1 MRAKLLILAFL
12 ALVIVGFAIPTMPG
26 IWRTAKLA
34 DGREVLLEQV
44 GDENLHYWRDVR
56 GVCYNVDD
64 EGVATPIAN
73 IGVVRAKAA
82 TRIAQNNAR
91 RAAAATRTVGISRR
105 HVGKRKGLILLVNF
119 TDVRFQPAHTKSL
132 LSRMANEEGFTYKD
146 GHRGSLHDYFKDQSN
161 GLFHLTFDVV
171 GPVQL
176 RHDMAYYGKDTLDWR
191 GSRSDVRAGQ
201 MVAEACMAIKD
212 SVNFRDYDWD
222 GDNVVDQ
229 VLVIYAGYG
238 QASGGGSNTIW
249 PHEWALQY
257 SDYGSV
263 LRIGGNMLIN
273 TYACSNELNFNTTKL
288 GGFGTACHEF
298 THCLGLPDMYDTS
311 GKESLGMG
319 FYDLMSAG
327 NYNGE
332 GYVPA
337 GYTSYEKMFVG
348 WLTAQE
354 LMRDTTITGM
364 KPLSEHGEA
373 FIIRND
379 ANPDEYYLLENRQ
392 RSGWDTHLPGEGLLV
407 LHVDFDQM
415 DWLTNRVNANPQHQR
430 CTLVP
435 ADNRQRKI
443 FNAQDSIPYPQA
455 GNDSLTATSLPA
467 ASVFTSDF
475 DERYRLNK
483 SVLGIK
489 INDEGRA
496 SFTFRLDDLRPK
508 GLKGDTLFYESF
520 DSCDG
525 KGGND
530 GRWGGYIGA
539 GKFKPDHQDWRFAVP
554 EATSAGSRCALIGTS
569 TKYGIV
575 ESTPLF
581 YVEDGSTI
589 SFKAAAWNNEE
600 GSLTVLSLNPKVQLS
615 ETRFKL
621 PNRSWQTFTLTVK
634 GSGLLRLS
642 MRNGQRRFFLDELL
656 VKRPVT
662 TSITDIPTAR
672 PAPRATSG
680 RIYSLDGVYLGTN
693 INALN
698 KGVYIVDGKK
708 VVR

>member
-1 MRAKLLILAFL
+1 MRAKLLILTFL

-34 DGREVLLEQV
+34 DGTEIRLEQV

-56 GVCYNVDD
+56 GVCYDVDD

-73 IGVVRAKAA
+73 IGTVRAKAA

-105 HVGKRKGLILLVNF
+105 HVGKRKGLIVLVNF

-392 RSGWDTHLPGEGLLV
+392 RRGWDTHLPGEGLLV

-455 GNDSLTATSLPA
+455 GNDSITATSLPA

-496 SFTFRLDDLRPK
+496 SFAFRLDDLRPK

-554 EATSAGSRCALIGTS
+554 EATSAGSRCALIGSS

-600 GSLTVLSLNPKVQLS
+600 GSLTVASLNPKVQLS
-615 ETRFKL
+615 ETRLKL

-656 VKRPVT
+656 VKRPAT
-662 TSITDIPTAR
+662 TSITDIPTAH
-672 PAPRATSG
+672 PVPRATSG

-693 INALN
+693 INALS
-698 KGVYIVDGKK
+698 KGVYILDGKK
-708 VVR
+708 VVK

>member
-1 MRAKLLILAFL
+1 MRAKLLLLTFL
-12 ALVIVGFAIPTMPG
+12 TFVLITFAIPTMPG

-34 DGREVLLEQV
+34 DGTEIRLEQV
-44 GDENLHYWRDVR
+44 GDENLHYWRDAR
-56 GVCYNVDD
+56 GLCYNVDD
-64 EGVATPIAN
+64 DGVATPIVN
-73 IGVVRAKAA
+73 IETVRAQTA

-105 HVGKRKGLILLVNF
+105 HVGKRKGLIVLVNF
-119 TDVRFQPAHTKSL
+119 SDVRFQPAHTKSL
-132 LSRMANEEGFTYKD
+132 LSRMANEVGFTYKD

-161 GLFHLTFDVV
+161 GLFDLTFDVV

-176 RHDMAYYGKDTLDWR
+176 RHDMAYYGKDTLNLR
-191 GSRSDVRAGQ
+191 GSRTDVRAGQ

-238 QASGGGSNTIW
+238 QASGGSSNTIW
-249 PHEWALQY
+249 PHEWALQH
-257 SDYGSV
+257 SDYGRA
-263 LRIGGNMLIN
+263 LRIDGNMLIN
-273 TYACSNELNFNTTKL
+273 TYACSNELNYNTTQL

-348 WLTAQE
+348 WLTPQE
-354 LMRDTTITGM
+354 LTRDTTITGM

-373 FIIRND
+373 LIIRND

-392 RSGWDTHLPGEGLLV
+392 RNGWDTHLPGEGLVV

-415 DWLTNRVNANPQHQR
+415 TWMTNRVNATPTHQR

-443 FNAQDSIPYPQA
+443 WNAQDSIPYPQA

-467 ASVFTSDF
+467 ANVFTSDL
-475 DERYRLNK
+475 DSCYKLNK

-489 INDEGRA
+489 INDEGHA
-496 SFTFRLDDLRPK
+496 SFTFRIEDLRPK

-520 DSCDG
+520 DNCLG

-530 GRWGGYIGA
+530 ERWGGFIGA
-539 GKFKPDHQDWRFAVP
+539 SGFKPDHQGWRFSVP

-589 SFKAAAWNNEE
+589 SFKAAAWSNED
-600 GSLTVLSLNPKVQLS
+600 GRLTVASLNPKVQLS
-615 ETRFKL
+615 KTMFVL
-621 PNRSWQTFTLTVK
+621 PNRTWQTFMLTVK
-634 GSGLLRLS
+634 GNGLLRLS
-642 MRNGQRRFFLDELL
+642 MRNAQRRFFLDELL
-656 VKRPVT
+656 VKRPAT
-662 TSITDIPTAR
+662 SSITDIPTAQ
-672 PAPRATSG
+672 PAHRTTSG
-680 RIYSLDGVYLGTN
+680 RIYSLDGVYLGTD
-693 INALN
+693 IKVLG
-698 KGVYIVDGKK
+698 KGVYVVDGQK
-708 VVR
+708 VVK

>member
-26 IWRTAKLA
+26 IWRTTKLA
-34 DGREVLLEQV
+34 DGTEIRLEQV

-73 IGVVRAKAA
+73 IGAVRAKAA

-201 MVAEACMAIKD
+201 MVAEACLAIKD

-238 QASGGGSNTIW
+238 QASGGSSNTIW
-249 PHEWALQY
+249 PHEWALQH
-257 SDYGSV
+257 SDYGRA
-263 LRIGGNMLIN
+263 LRIDGNMLIN
-273 TYACSNELNFNTTKL
+273 TYACSNELNYNTTQL

-348 WLTAQE
+348 WLTPQE
-354 LMRDTTITGM
+354 LTRDTTITGM

-392 RSGWDTHLPGEGLLV
+392 RSGWDTHLPGAGLLV

-455 GNDSLTATSLPA
+455 GNDSITATSLPA

-489 INDEGRA
+489 INGEGRA

-600 GSLTVLSLNPKVQLS
+600 GSLTVASLNPKVQLS
-615 ETRFKL
+615 ETRLKL

-656 VKRPVT
+656 VKRPAT
-662 TSITDIPTAR
+662 TSITDIPTAQ
-672 PAPRATSG
+672 PVPRATSG

-693 INALN
+693 INALS

-708 VVR
+708 VVK

>member
-1 MRAKLLILAFL
+1 MRAKLLILTFL

-34 DGREVLLEQV
+34 DGTEILLEQV

-73 IGVVRAKAA
+73 IGTVRAKAA

-176 RHDMAYYGKDTLDWR
+176 RHNMAYYGKDTLDWR

-201 MVAEACMAIKD
+201 MVAEACLAIKD

-238 QASGGGSNTIW
+238 QATGGGSNTIW

-263 LRIGGNMLIN
+263 LRIDGLPLIN
-273 TYACSNELNFNTTKL
+273 TYACSNELNPNSTSL

-311 GKESLGMG
+311 GKENLGMG

-327 NYNGE
+327 NYNGK

-348 WLTAQE
+348 WLTPQE

-379 ANPDEYYLLENRQ
+379 ANADEYYLLENRQ
-392 RSGWDTHLPGEGLLV
+392 RSGWDSHLPGEGLLV

-443 FNAQDSIPYPQA
+443 FSAQDSIPYPQA

-467 ASVFTSDF
+467 ASVFTSGF

-489 INDEGRA
+489 INGEGNA
-496 SFTFRLDDLRPK
+496 SFAFRIDDLRPK

-539 GKFKPDHQDWRFAVP
+539 GKFKPDHQDWRFSVP
-554 EATSAGSRCALIGTS
+554 EATSAGSRCALIGSS

-589 SFKAAAWNNEE
+589 TFKAAAWNNEE
-600 GSLTVLSLNPKVQLS
+600 GSLTVASLNPKVQLS
-615 ETRFKL
+615 ETRLKL

-656 VKRPVT
+656 VKRPAT
-662 TSITDIPTAR
+662 TSITDILTAH
-672 PAPRATSG
+672 PVPRATSG

-693 INALN
+693 INALSR
-698 KGVYIVDGKK
+698 GVYIVDGKK
-708 VVR
+708 VVK

>member
-1 MRAKLLILAFL
+1 MRAKLLILTFL

-34 DGREVLLEQV
+34 DGTEILLEQV

-73 IGVVRAKAA
+73 IGTVRAKAA

-201 MVAEACMAIKD
+201 MVAEACLAIKD

-238 QASGGGSNTIW
+238 QATGGGSNTIW

-263 LRIGGNMLIN
+263 LRIDGLPLIN
-273 TYACSNELNFNTTKL
+273 TYACSNELNPNSTSL

-311 GKESLGMG
+311 GKENLGMG

-327 NYNGE
+327 NYNGK

-348 WLTAQE
+348 WLTPQE
-354 LMRDTTITGM
+354 MMRDTTITGM

-379 ANPDEYYLLENRQ
+379 ANADEYYLLENRQ
-392 RSGWDTHLPGEGLLV
+392 RSGWDSHLPGEGLVV
-407 LHVDFDQM
+407 LHVDFDQT
-415 DWLTNRVNANPQHQR
+415 DWLTNRVNVNPQHQR

-467 ASVFTSDF
+467 ASVFTSGF

-489 INDEGRA
+489 INGEGNA
-496 SFTFRLDDLRPK
+496 SFAFRIDNLRPK

-539 GKFKPDHQDWRFAVP
+539 SKFKPDHQDWRFAVP

-600 GSLTVLSLNPKVQLS
+600 GSLTVASLNPKVQLS
-615 ETRFKL
+615 ETRLKL

-656 VKRPVT
+656 VKRPAT
-662 TSITDIPTAR
+662 TSITDIPTAQ
-672 PAPRATSG
+672 PVPRATSG

>member
-1 MRAKLLILAFL
+1 MRAKLLLLTFL
-12 ALVIVGFAIPTMPG
+12 TFVLITFAIPTMPG

-34 DGREVLLEQV
+34 DGTEIRLEQV
-44 GDENLHYWRDVR
+44 GDENLHYWRDAR
-56 GVCYNVDD
+56 GLCYNVDD
-64 EGVATPIAN
+64 DGVATPIVN
-73 IGVVRAKAA
+73 IETVRAQTA

-105 HVGKRKGLILLVNF
+105 HVGKRKGLIVLVNF
-119 TDVRFQPAHTKSL
+119 SDVRFQPAHTKSL
-132 LSRMANEEGFTYKD
+132 LSRMANEVGFTYKD
-146 GHRGSLHDYFKDQSN
+146 GHCGSLHDYFKDQSN
-161 GLFHLTFDVV
+161 GLFDLTFDVV

-176 RHDMAYYGKDTLDWR
+176 RHDMAYYGKDTLNLR
-191 GSRSDVRAGQ
+191 GSRTDVRAGQ

-222 GDNVVDQ
+222 GNNVVDQ

-238 QASGGGSNTIW
+238 QASGGSSNTIW
-249 PHEWALQY
+249 PHEWALQH
-257 SDYGSV
+257 SDYGRA
-263 LRIGGNMLIN
+263 LRIDGNMLIN
-273 TYACSNELNFNTTKL
+273 TYACSNELNYNTTLL

-348 WLTAQE
+348 WLTPQE
-354 LMRDTTITGM
+354 LTRDTTITGM

-392 RSGWDTHLPGEGLLV
+392 RNGWDMHLPGEGLVV

-415 DWLTNRVNANPQHQR
+415 TWMTNRVNATPTHQR

-443 FNAQDSIPYPQA
+443 WNAQDSIPYPQA

-467 ASVFTSDF
+467 ANVFTSNLDSC
-475 DERYRLNK
+475 YKLNK

-489 INDEGRA
+489 INDEGHA
-496 SFTFRLDDLRPK
+496 SFTFRVDDLRPK

-520 DSCDG
+520 DNCLG

-530 GRWGGYIGA
+530 ERWGGFIGA
-539 GKFKPDHQDWRFAVP
+539 SGFKPDHQGWRFSVP

-589 SFKAAAWNNEE
+589 SFKAAAWSNED
-600 GSLTVLSLNPKVQLS
+600 GRLTVASLNPKVQLS
-615 ETRFKL
+615 KTMFVL
-621 PNRSWQTFTLTVK
+621 PNRTWQTFTLTVK

-642 MRNGQRRFFLDELL
+642 MRNAQRRFFLDELL
-656 VKRPVT
+656 VKRPAT
-662 TSITDIPTAR
+662 SSITDIPTAQ
-672 PAPRATSG
+672 PAHRTTSG
-680 RIYSLDGVYLGTN
+680 RIYSLDGVYLGTD
-693 INALN
+693 IKVLG
-698 KGVYIVDGKK
+698 KGVYVVDGQK
-708 VVR
+708 VVK

>member
-1 MRAKLLILAFL
+1 MRAKLLLLTFL
-12 ALVIVGFAIPTMPG
+12 TFVLITFAIPTMPG

-34 DGREVLLEQV
+34 DGTEIRLEQV
-44 GDENLHYWRDVR
+44 GDENLHYWRDAR
-56 GVCYNVDD
+56 GLCYNVDD
-64 EGVATPIAN
+64 DGVATPIVN
-73 IGVVRAKAA
+73 IEAVRAQTA

-105 HVGKRKGLILLVNF
+105 HVGKRKSLIVLVNF
-119 TDVRFQPAHTKSL
+119 SDVRFQPAHTKSL
-132 LSRMANEEGFTYKD
+132 LSRMANEVGFTYKD

-161 GLFHLTFDVV
+161 GLFELTFDVV

-176 RHDMAYYGKDTLDWR
+176 RHDMAYYGKDTLNLR
-191 GSRSDVRAGQ
+191 GSRTDVRAGQ
-201 MVAEACMAIKD
+201 MVAEACMGIKD

-238 QASGGGSNTIW
+238 QASGGSSNTIW
-249 PHEWALQY
+249 PHEWALQH
-257 SDYGSV
+257 SDYGRA
-263 LRIGGNMLIN
+263 LRIDGNMLIN
-273 TYACSNELNFNTTKL
+273 TYACSNELNYNTTQL

-311 GKESLGMG
+311 GKKSLGMG

-348 WLTAQE
+348 WLTPQE
-354 LMRDTTITGM
+354 LTRDTTITGM
-364 KPLSEHGEA
+364 KPLSEHGEV

-392 RSGWDTHLPGEGLLV
+392 RNGWDTHLPGEGLVV

-415 DWLTNRVNANPQHQR
+415 TWMTNRVNATPTHQR

-443 FNAQDSIPYPQA
+443 WNAQDSIPYPQA

-467 ASVFTSDF
+467 ANVFTSDL
-475 DERYRLNK
+475 DSCYKLNK

-489 INDEGRA
+489 INNEGHA
-496 SFTFRLDDLRPK
+496 SFTFRIDDLRPK

-520 DSCDG
+520 DNCLG

-530 GRWGGYIGA
+530 ERWGGFIGA
-539 GKFKPDHQDWRFAVP
+539 SGFKPDHEGWRFSVP
-554 EATSAGSRCALIGTS
+554 EATSAGRRCALIGTS

-589 SFKAAAWNNEE
+589 SFKAAAWSNED
-600 GSLTVLSLNPKVQLS
+600 GRLLVASLNPKVQLS
-615 ETRFKL
+615 KNMFVL
-621 PNRSWQTFTLTVK
+621 PNRIWQTFALTVK

-642 MRNGQRRFFLDELL
+642 MRNAQRRFFLDELL
-656 VKRPVT
+656 VKRPAT
-662 TSITDIPTAR
+662 SSITDIPTAQ
-672 PAPRATSG
+672 PAHRTTSG

-693 INALN
+693 IDALG
-698 KGVYIVDGKK
+698 KGVYVVDGQK
-708 VVR
+708 VVK

>member
-1 MRAKLLILAFL
+1 MRAKLLLLTFL
-12 ALVIVGFAIPTMPG
+12 TFVLITFAIPTMPG

-34 DGREVLLEQV
+34 DGTEIRLEQV
-44 GDENLHYWRDVR
+44 GDENLHYWRDAR
-56 GVCYNVDD
+56 GLCYNVDD
-64 EGVATPIAN
+64 DGVATPIAN
-73 IGVVRAKAA
+73 IETIRAQTA

-119 TDVRFQPAHTKSL
+119 SDVRFQPAHTKSL
-132 LSRMANEEGFTYKD
+132 LSRMANEVGFTYKD

-161 GLFHLTFDVV
+161 GLFDLTFDVL

-176 RHDMAYYGKDTLDWR
+176 RHDMAYYGKDTLNLR
-191 GSRSDVRAGQ
+191 GSRTDVRAGQ

-238 QASGGGSNTIW
+238 QASGGSSNTIW
-249 PHEWALQY
+249 PHEWALQH
-257 SDYGSV
+257 SDYSRA
-263 LRIGGNMLIN
+263 LRIDGNMLIN
-273 TYACSNELNFNTTKL
+273 TYACSNELNYNTTQL

-348 WLTAQE
+348 WLTPQE
-354 LMRDTTITGM
+354 LTRDTTITGM
-364 KPLSEHGEA
+364 KPLSEYGEA

-392 RSGWDTHLPGEGLLV
+392 RNGWDTHLPGEGLVV

-415 DWLTNRVNANPQHQR
+415 TWMTNRVNATPTHQR

-443 FNAQDSIPYPQA
+443 WNAQDSIPYPQA

-467 ASVFTSDF
+467 ANVFTSDL
-475 DERYRLNK
+475 DGSYRLNK

-489 INDEGRA
+489 INDEGHA
-496 SFTFRLDDLRPK
+496 SFTFRIDDLRPK

-520 DSCDG
+520 DNCLG

-530 GRWGGYIGA
+530 ERWGGFIGA
-539 GKFKPDHQDWRFAVP
+539 SVFKPDHEGWRFSVP

-589 SFKAAAWNNEE
+589 SFKAAAWSNED
-600 GSLTVLSLNPKVQLS
+600 GRLTVASLNPKVQLS
-615 ETRFKL
+615 KTMFVL
-621 PNRSWQTFTLTVK
+621 PNRTWQTFTLTVK

-642 MRNGQRRFFLDELL
+642 MRNAQRRFFLDELL
-656 VKRPVT
+656 VKRPAT
-662 TSITDIPTAR
+662 SSITDIPTAQ
-672 PAPRATSG
+672 PAHHTTSG
-680 RIYSLDGVYLGTN
+680 CIYSLDGVYLGTD
-693 INALN
+693 INVLG
-698 KGVYIVDGKK
+698 KGVYVVDGQK
-708 VVR
+708 VVK

>member
-1 MRAKLLILAFL
+1 MRAKLLILTFL
-12 ALVIVGFAIPTMPG
+12 TFVLITFAIPTMPG

-34 DGREVLLEQV
+34 DGTEIRLEQV

-105 HVGKRKGLILLVNF
+105 HVGKRKGLIVLVNF

-176 RHDMAYYGKDTLDWR
+176 RHNMAYYGKDTLDWR

-201 MVAEACMAIKD
+201 MVAEACLAIKD

-257 SDYGSV
+257 SDYGRV
-263 LRIGGNMLIN
+263 LRIDGHPLIN
-273 TYACSNELNFNTTKL
+273 TYACSNELNPNSTSL

-348 WLTAQE
+348 WLTPQE
-354 LMRDTTITGM
+354 LTRDTTITGM

-379 ANPDEYYLLENRQ
+379 ANADEYYLLENRQ
-392 RSGWDTHLPGEGLLV
+392 RSGWDSHLPGEGLLV

-443 FNAQDSIPYPQA
+443 LSAQDSIPYPQA
-455 GNDSLTATSLPA
+455 
-467 ASVFTSDF
+467 
-475 DERYRLNK
+475 
-483 SVLGIK
+483 
-489 INDEGRA
+489 
-496 SFTFRLDDLRPK
+496 
-508 GLKGDTLFYESF
+508 
-520 DSCDG
+520 
-525 KGGND
+525 
-530 GRWGGYIGA
+530 
-539 GKFKPDHQDWRFAVP
+539 
-554 EATSAGSRCALIGTS
+554 
-569 TKYGIV
+569 
-575 ESTPLF
+575 
-581 YVEDGSTI
+581 
-589 SFKAAAWNNEE
+589 
-600 GSLTVLSLNPKVQLS
+600 
-615 ETRFKL
+615 
-621 PNRSWQTFTLTVK
+621 
-634 GSGLLRLS
+634 
-642 MRNGQRRFFLDELL
+642 
-656 VKRPVT
+656 
-662 TSITDIPTAR
+662 
-672 PAPRATSG
+672 
-680 RIYSLDGVYLGTN
+680 
-693 INALN
+693 
-698 KGVYIVDGKK
+698 
-708 VVR
+708 

>member
-1 MRAKLLILAFL
+1 MRAKLLLLTFLAFVL
-12 ALVIVGFAIPTMPG
+12 ITFAIPTMPG

-34 DGREVLLEQV
+34 DGTEIRLEQV
-44 GDENLHYWRDVR
+44 GDENLHYWRDAR
-56 GVCYNVDD
+56 GLCYNVDD
-64 EGVATPIAN
+64 DGVATPIVN
-73 IGVVRAKAA
+73 IETVRAQTA

-105 HVGKRKGLILLVNF
+105 HIGKRKGLILLVNF
-119 TDVRFQPAHTKSL
+119 SDVRFQPAHTKSL
-132 LSRMANEEGFTYKD
+132 LSRMANEVGFTYKN

-161 GLFHLTFDVV
+161 GLFDLTFDVV

-176 RHDMAYYGKDTLDWR
+176 RHDMAYYGKDTLNLR
-191 GSRSDVRAGQ
+191 GSRTDVRAGQ

-249 PHEWALQY
+249 PHEWALQH
-257 SDYGSV
+257 SDYGRA
-263 LRIGGNMLIN
+263 LRIDGNMLIN
-273 TYACSNELNFNTTKL
+273 TYACSNELNYNTTQL

-319 FYDLMSAG
+319 CYDWMSAG

-348 WLTAQE
+348 WLTPQE
-354 LMRDTTITGM
+354 LTRDTTIMGM

-392 RSGWDTHLPGEGLLV
+392 RNGWDTHLPGEGLVV

-415 DWLTNRVNANPQHQR
+415 TWMTNRVNATPTHQR

-443 FNAQDSIPYPQA
+443 WNAQDSIPYPQA

-467 ASVFTSDF
+467 ANVFTSDL
-475 DERYRLNK
+475 DSCYKLNK

-489 INDEGRA
+489 INNEGHA
-496 SFTFRLDDLRPK
+496 SFTFRIDDLRPK

-520 DSCDG
+520 DNCLG

-530 GRWGGYIGA
+530 ERWGGFIGA
-539 GKFKPDHQDWRFAVP
+539 SGFKPDHEGWRFSVP

-589 SFKAAAWNNEE
+589 SFKAAAWSNED
-600 GSLTVLSLNPKVQLS
+600 GRLTVASMNPKVQLS
-615 ETRFKL
+615 KNIFVL
-621 PNRSWQTFTLTVK
+621 PNRTWQTFTLTVK

-642 MRNGQRRFFLDELL
+642 MRNAQRRFFLDELL
-656 VKRPVT
+656 VKRPAT
-662 TSITDIPTAR
+662 SSITDIPTAQ
-672 PAPRATSG
+672 PAHRTTSG
-680 RIYSLDGVYLGTN
+680 RIYNLDGVYLGTD
-693 INALN
+693 IKVLG
-698 KGVYIVDGKK
+698 KGVYVVDGKK
-708 VVR
+708 VVK

>member
-34 DGREVLLEQV
+34 DGTEIRLEQV
-44 GDENLHYWRDVR
+44 GDENLHYWRDAR

-73 IGVVRAKAA
+73 VEAVRAKAA

-105 HVGKRKGLILLVNF
+105 HVGKRKGLIVLVNF

-201 MVAEACMAIKD
+201 MVAEACLAIKD

-348 WLTAQE
+348 WLTPQE
-354 LMRDTTITGM
+354 LTRDTTITGM

-379 ANPDEYYLLENRQ
+379 ANADEYYLLENRQ

-475 DERYRLNK
+475 DGRYRLNK

-489 INDEGRA
+489 INGEGRA
-496 SFTFRLDDLRPK
+496 SFAFRLDDLRPK

-581 YVEDGSTI
+581 YVEDGSII

-600 GSLTVLSLNPKVQLS
+600 GSLTVASLNPKVQLS
-615 ETRFKL
+615 ETRLKL

-656 VKRPVT
+656 VKRPAT
-662 TSITDIPTAR
+662 TSITDILTAH
-672 PAPRATSG
+672 PVPRATSG

-693 INALN
+693 INALS

-708 VVR
+708 VVK

>member
-1 MRAKLLILAFL
+1 MRIKFLILAFL
-12 ALVIVGFAIPTMPG
+12 ATFVAALAIPTMPG
-26 IWRTAKLA
+26 IWRMAKLA
-34 DGREVLLEQV
+34 NGTQIRLEQV
-44 GDENLHYWRDVR
+44 GDENLHYWRDAR
-56 GVCYNVDD
+56 GLCYNVDD
-64 EGVATPIAN
+64 NGVATPIVN
-73 IGVVRAKAA
+73 IETVRAQTA

-105 HVGKRKGLILLVNF
+105 HVGKRKGLIVLVNF
-119 TDVRFQPAHTKSL
+119 SDVRFQPAHTKSL
-132 LSRMANEEGFTYKD
+132 LSRMANEVGFTYKD

-161 GLFHLTFDVV
+161 GLFDLTFDVV

-176 RHDMAYYGKDTLDWR
+176 RHDMAYYGKDTLNLR
-191 GSRSDVRAGQ
+191 GSRTDVRAGQ

-238 QASGGGSNTIW
+238 QASGGSSNTIW
-249 PHEWALQY
+249 PHEWALQH
-257 SDYGSV
+257 SDYGRA
-263 LRIGGNMLIN
+263 LRIDGNMLIN
-273 TYACSNELNFNTTKL
+273 TYACSNELNYNTTQL

-348 WLTAQE
+348 WLTPQE
-354 LMRDTTITGM
+354 LTRDTTITGM

-392 RSGWDTHLPGEGLLV
+392 RNGWDTHLPGEGLVV

-415 DWLTNRVNANPQHQR
+415 TWMTNRVNATPTHQR

-443 FNAQDSIPYPQA
+443 WNAQDSIPYPQA

-467 ASVFTSDF
+467 ANVFTSDL
-475 DERYRLNK
+475 DSCYKLNK

-489 INDEGRA
+489 INNEGHA
-496 SFTFRLDDLRPK
+496 SFTFRIDDLRPK

-520 DSCDG
+520 DNCLG

-530 GRWGGYIGA
+530 ERWGGFIGA
-539 GKFKPDHQDWRFAVP
+539 SGFKPDHEGWRFSVP

-589 SFKAAAWNNEE
+589 SFKAAAWSNED
-600 GSLTVLSLNPKVQLS
+600 GRLTVASLNPKVQLS
-615 ETRFKL
+615 KTMFVL
-621 PNRSWQTFTLTVK
+621 PNRTWQTFTLTVK

-642 MRNGQRRFFLDELL
+642 MRNAQRRFFLDELL
-656 VKRPVT
+656 VKRPAT
-662 TSITDIPTAR
+662 SSITDIPTAQ
-672 PAPRATSG
+672 PTHHATFG
-680 RIYSLDGVYLGTN
+680 RIYSLDGVYLGTD
-693 INALN
+693 IKVLG
-698 KGVYIVDGKK
+698 KGVYVVDGKK
-708 VVR
+708 VVK

>member
-1 MRAKLLILAFL
+1 MRAKLLLLTFL
-12 ALVIVGFAIPTMPG
+12 TFVLITFAIPTMPG

-34 DGREVLLEQV
+34 DGTEIRLEQV
-44 GDENLHYWRDVR
+44 GDENLHYWRDAR
-56 GVCYNVDD
+56 GLCYNVDD
-64 EGVATPIAN
+64 NGVATPIVN
-73 IGVVRAKAA
+73 IETVRAQTA

-105 HVGKRKGLILLVNF
+105 HVGKRKGLIVLVNF
-119 TDVRFQPAHTKSL
+119 SDVRFQPAHTKSL
-132 LSRMANEEGFTYKD
+132 LSRMANEVGFTYKD

-161 GLFHLTFDVV
+161 GLFDLTFDVV

-176 RHDMAYYGKDTLDWR
+176 RHDMAYYGKDTLNLR
-191 GSRSDVRAGQ
+191 GSRTDVRAGQ

-238 QASGGGSNTIW
+238 QASGGSSNTIW
-249 PHEWALQY
+249 PHEWALQH
-257 SDYGSV
+257 SDYGRA
-263 LRIGGNMLIN
+263 LRIDGNMLIN
-273 TYACSNELNFNTTKL
+273 TYACSNELNYNTTQL

-348 WLTAQE
+348 WLTPQE
-354 LMRDTTITGM
+354 LTRDTTITGM

-392 RSGWDTHLPGEGLLV
+392 RNGWDTHLPGEGLVV

-415 DWLTNRVNANPQHQR
+415 TWMTNRVNATPTHQR

-443 FNAQDSIPYPQA
+443 WNAQDSIPYPQA

-467 ASVFTSDF
+467 ANVFTSDL
-475 DERYRLNK
+475 DSCYKLNK

-489 INDEGRA
+489 INNEGHA
-496 SFTFRLDDLRPK
+496 SFTFRIDDLRPK

-520 DSCDG
+520 DNCLG

-530 GRWGGYIGA
+530 ERWGGV
-539 GKFKPDHQDWRFAVP
+539 VP

-589 SFKAAAWNNEE
+589 SFKAAAWSNED
-600 GSLTVLSLNPKVQLS
+600 GRLTVASLNPKVQLS
-615 ETRFKL
+615 KTMFVL
-621 PNRSWQTFTLTVK
+621 PNRTWQTFTLTVK

-642 MRNGQRRFFLDELL
+642 MRNAQRRFFLDELL
-656 VKRPVT
+656 VKRPAT
-662 TSITDIPTAR
+662 SSITDIPTAQ
-672 PAPRATSG
+672 PTHHATFG
-680 RIYSLDGVYLGTN
+680 RIYSLDGVYLGTD
-693 INALN
+693 IKVLG
-698 KGVYIVDGKK
+698 KGVYVVDGKK
-708 VVR
+708 VVK

>member
-1 MRAKLLILAFL
+1 MRAKLLLLTFL
-12 ALVIVGFAIPTMPG
+12 TFVLITFAIPTMPG

-34 DGREVLLEQV
+34 DGTEIRLEQV
-44 GDENLHYWRDVR
+44 GDENLHYWRDAR
-56 GVCYNVDD
+56 GLCYNVDD
-64 EGVATPIAN
+64 DGVATPIVN
-73 IGVVRAKAA
+73 IEAVRAQTA
-82 TRIAQNNAR
+82 TQIAQNNAR

-105 HVGKRKGLILLVNF
+105 HVGKRKGLIVLVNF
-119 TDVRFQPAHTKSL
+119 SDVRFQPAHTKSL
-132 LSRMANEEGFTYKD
+132 LSRMANEVGFTYKD

-161 GLFHLTFDVV
+161 GLFDLTFDVV

-176 RHDMAYYGKDTLDWR
+176 RHDMAYYGKDTLNLR
-191 GSRSDVRAGQ
+191 GSRTDVRAGQ

-249 PHEWALQY
+249 PHEWALQH
-257 SDYGSV
+257 SDYGRA
-263 LRIGGNMLIN
+263 LRIDGNMLIN
-273 TYACSNELNFNTTKL
+273 TYACSNELNYNTTQL

-348 WLTAQE
+348 WLTPQE
-354 LMRDTTITGM
+354 LTRDTTITGM

-392 RSGWDTHLPGEGLLV
+392 RNGWDTHLPGEGLVV

-415 DWLTNRVNANPQHQR
+415 TWMTNRVNATPTHQR

-443 FNAQDSIPYPQA
+443 WNAQDSIPYPQA

-467 ASVFTSDF
+467 ANVFTSDL
-475 DERYRLNK
+475 DSCYKLNK

-489 INDEGRA
+489 INDEGHA
-496 SFTFRLDDLRPK
+496 SFTFRIDDLRPK

-520 DSCDG
+520 DSCLG

-530 GRWGGYIGA
+530 ERWGGFIGA
-539 GKFKPDHQDWRFAVP
+539 SGFKPDHQGWRFSVP

-589 SFKAAAWNNEE
+589 SFKAAAWSNED
-600 GSLTVLSLNPKVQLS
+600 GRLTVASLNPKVQLS
-615 ETRFKL
+615 KNMFVL
-621 PNRSWQTFTLTVK
+621 PNRTWQTFTLTVK

-642 MRNGQRRFFLDELL
+642 MRNAQRRFFLDELL
-656 VKRPVT
+656 VKRPAT
-662 TSITDIPTAR
+662 SSITDIPTAQ
-672 PAPRATSG
+672 PAHRTTSG
-680 RIYSLDGVYLGTN
+680 RIYSLDGVYLGTD
-693 INALN
+693 IKVLG
-698 KGVYIVDGKK
+698 KGVYVVDGKK
-708 VVR
+708 VVK

>member
-1 MRAKLLILAFL
+1 MRAKLLLLTFL
-12 ALVIVGFAIPTMPG
+12 TFVLITFAIPTMPG

-34 DGREVLLEQV
+34 DGTEIRLEQV
-44 GDENLHYWRDVR
+44 GDENLHYWRDAR
-56 GVCYNVDD
+56 GLCYNVDD
-64 EGVATPIAN
+64 DGVATPIVN
-73 IGVVRAKAA
+73 IETVRAQTA

-105 HVGKRKGLILLVNF
+105 HVGKRKGLIVLVNF
-119 TDVRFQPAHTKSL
+119 SDVRFQPAHTKSL
-132 LSRMANEEGFTYKD
+132 LSRMANEVGFTYKD

-161 GLFHLTFDVV
+161 GLFDLTFDVV

-176 RHDMAYYGKDTLDWR
+176 RHDMAYYGKDTLNLR
-191 GSRSDVRAGQ
+191 GSRTDVRAGQ

-238 QASGGGSNTIW
+238 QASGGSSNTIW
-249 PHEWALQY
+249 PHEWALQH
-257 SDYGSV
+257 SDYGRA
-263 LRIGGNMLIN
+263 LRIDGNMLIN
-273 TYACSNELNFNTTKL
+273 TYACSNELNYNTTQL

-348 WLTAQE
+348 WLTPQE
-354 LMRDTTITGM
+354 LTRDTTITGM

-392 RSGWDTHLPGEGLLV
+392 RNGWDTHLPGEGLVV

-415 DWLTNRVNANPQHQR
+415 TWMTNRVNATPTHQR

-443 FNAQDSIPYPQA
+443 WNAQDSIPYPQA

-467 ASVFTSDF
+467 ANVFTSDL
-475 DERYRLNK
+475 DSCYKLNK

-489 INDEGRA
+489 INDEGHA
-496 SFTFRLDDLRPK
+496 SFIFRIDDLRPK

-520 DSCDG
+520 DNCLG

-530 GRWGGYIGA
+530 ERWGGFIGA
-539 GKFKPDHQDWRFAVP
+539 SGFKPDHQGWRFSVP

-589 SFKAAAWNNEE
+589 SFKAAAWSNED
-600 GSLTVLSLNPKVQLS
+600 GRLTVASLNPKVQLS
-615 ETRFKL
+615 KTMFVL
-621 PNRSWQTFTLTVK
+621 PNRTWQTFALTVK

-642 MRNGQRRFFLDELL
+642 MRNAQRRFFLDELL
-656 VKRPVT
+656 VKRPAT
-662 TSITDIPTAR
+662 SSITDIPTAQ
-672 PAPRATSG
+672 PAHRTTSG
-680 RIYSLDGVYLGTN
+680 RIYSLDGVYLGTD
-693 INALN
+693 IKVLG
-698 KGVYIVDGKK
+698 KGVYVVDGKK
-708 VVR
+708 VVK

>member
-1 MRAKLLILAFL
+1 MRAKLLLLTFL
-12 ALVIVGFAIPTMPG
+12 TFVLITFAIPTMPG
-26 IWRTAKLA
+26 IWRMAKLA
-34 DGREVLLEQV
+34 DGTEIRLEQV
-44 GDENLHYWRDVR
+44 GDENLHYWRDAR
-56 GVCYNVDD
+56 GLCYNVDD
-64 EGVATPIAN
+64 DGVATPIVN
-73 IGVVRAKAA
+73 IETVRAQTA

-105 HVGKRKGLILLVNF
+105 HVGKRKGLIVLVNF
-119 TDVRFQPAHTKSL
+119 SDVRFQPAHTKSL
-132 LSRMANEEGFTYKD
+132 LSRMANEVGFTYKD

-161 GLFHLTFDVV
+161 GLFDLTFDVV

-176 RHDMAYYGKDTLDWR
+176 RHDMAYYGKDTLNLR
-191 GSRSDVRAGQ
+191 GSRTDVRAGQ

-238 QASGGGSNTIW
+238 QASGGSSNTIW
-249 PHEWALQY
+249 PHEWALQH
-257 SDYGSV
+257 SDYGRA
-263 LRIGGNMLIN
+263 LRIDGNMLIN
-273 TYACSNELNFNTTKL
+273 TYACSNELNYNTTQL

-348 WLTAQE
+348 WLTPQE
-354 LMRDTTITGM
+354 LTRDTTITGM

-392 RSGWDTHLPGEGLLV
+392 RSGWDTHLPGEGLVV

-415 DWLTNRVNANPQHQR
+415 TWMTNRVNATPTHQR

-443 FNAQDSIPYPQA
+443 WNAQDSIPYPQA

-467 ASVFTSDF
+467 ANVFTSDL
-475 DERYRLNK
+475 DSCYKLNK

-489 INDEGRA
+489 INDEGHA
-496 SFTFRLDDLRPK
+496 SFTFRVDDLRPK

-520 DSCDG
+520 DNCLG

-530 GRWGGYIGA
+530 ERWGGFIGA
-539 GKFKPDHQDWRFAVP
+539 SGFKPDHEGWRFSVP

-589 SFKAAAWNNEE
+589 SFKAAAWSNED
-600 GSLTVLSLNPKVQLS
+600 GRLTVASLNPKVQLS
-615 ETRFKL
+615 KTMFVL
-621 PNRSWQTFTLTVK
+621 PNRTWQTFTLTVK
-634 GSGLLRLS
+634 GGGLLRLS
-642 MRNGQRRFFLDELL
+642 MRNAQRRFFLDELL
-656 VKRPVT
+656 VKRPAT
-662 TSITDIPTAR
+662 SSITDIPTAQ
-672 PAPRATSG
+672 PAHRTTSG
-680 RIYSLDGVYLGTN
+680 RIYSLDGVYLGTD
-693 INALN
+693 IKVLG
-698 KGVYIVDGKK
+698 KGVYVVDGKK
-708 VVR
+708 VVK

>member
-1 MRAKLLILAFL
+1 MRAKLLLLTFL
-12 ALVIVGFAIPTMPG
+12 TFVLITFAIPTMPG

-34 DGREVLLEQV
+34 DGTEIRLEQV
-44 GDENLHYWRDVR
+44 GDENLHYWRDAR
-56 GVCYNVDD
+56 GLCYNVDD
-64 EGVATPIAN
+64 DGVATPIVN
-73 IGVVRAKAA
+73 IETVRAQTA

-105 HVGKRKGLILLVNF
+105 HVGKRKGLIVLVNF
-119 TDVRFQPAHTKSL
+119 SDVRFQPAHTKSL
-132 LSRMANEEGFTYKD
+132 LSRMANEVGFTYKD

-161 GLFHLTFDVV
+161 GLFDLTFDVV

-176 RHDMAYYGKDTLDWR
+176 RHDMAYYGKDTLNLR
-191 GSRSDVRAGQ
+191 GSRTDVRAGQ

-238 QASGGGSNTIW
+238 QASGGSSNTIW
-249 PHEWALQY
+249 PHEWALQH
-257 SDYGSV
+257 SDYGRA
-263 LRIGGNMLIN
+263 LRIDGNMLIN
-273 TYACSNELNFNTTKL
+273 TYACSNELNYNTTQL

-348 WLTAQE
+348 WLTPQE
-354 LMRDTTITGM
+354 LTRDTTITGM

-392 RSGWDTHLPGEGLLV
+392 RNGWDTHLPGEGLVV

-415 DWLTNRVNANPQHQR
+415 TWMTNRVNATPTHQR

-435 ADNRQRKI
+435 ADNHQRKI
-443 FNAQDSIPYPQA
+443 WNTQDSIPYPQA

-467 ASVFTSDF
+467 ANVFTSDL
-475 DERYRLNK
+475 DSCYKLNK

-489 INDEGRA
+489 INNEGHA
-496 SFTFRLDDLRPK
+496 SFTFRIDDLRPK
-508 GLKGDTLFYESF
+508 DLKGDTLFYESF
-520 DSCDG
+520 DNCLG

-530 GRWGGYIGA
+530 ERWGGFIGA
-539 GKFKPDHQDWRFAVP
+539 SGFKPDHEGWHFSVP

-581 YVEDGSTI
+581 YVQDGSTI
-589 SFKAAAWNNEE
+589 SFKAAAWGNED
-600 GSLTVLSLNPKVQLS
+600 GRLTVASLNPKVQLS
-615 ETRFKL
+615 KTMFVL
-621 PNRSWQTFTLTVK
+621 PNRTWQTFMLTVK

-642 MRNGQRRFFLDELL
+642 MRNAQRRFFLDELL
-656 VKRPVT
+656 VKRPAT
-662 TSITDIPTAR
+662 SSITDIPTAQ
-672 PAPRATSG
+672 PAHRTTSG
-680 RIYSLDGVYLGTN
+680 RIYSLDGVYLGTD
-693 INALN
+693 IKVLG
-698 KGVYIVDGKK
+698 KGVYVVDGKK
-708 VVR
+708 VVK

>member
-1 MRAKLLILAFL
+1 MRAKLLILTFL
-12 ALVIVGFAIPTMPG
+12 TFVLITFAIPTMPG

-34 DGREVLLEQV
+34 DGTEIRLEQV

-73 IGVVRAKAA
+73 IGAVRAKAA

-105 HVGKRKGLILLVNF
+105 HVGKRKGLIVLVNF

-201 MVAEACMAIKD
+201 MVAEACLAIKD

-348 WLTAQE
+348 WLTPQE
-354 LMRDTTITGM
+354 LTRDTTITGM

-379 ANPDEYYLLENRQ
+379 ANADEYYLLENRQ
-392 RSGWDTHLPGEGLLV
+392 RSGWDTHLPGEGLV
-407 LHVDFDQM
+407 MLHVDFDQT
-415 DWLTNRVNANPQHQR
+415 DWLTNRVNTNPQHQR

-443 FNAQDSIPYPQA
+443 LSAQDSIPYPQA

-467 ASVFTSDF
+467 ASVFTSGF

-489 INDEGRA
+489 INGEGNA
-496 SFTFRLDDLRPK
+496 SFAFRIDNLRPK

-520 DSCDG
+520 DGCDG

-554 EATSAGSRCALIGTS
+554 EATSAGSRCALIGSS

-615 ETRFKL
+615 ETRLKL

-656 VKRPVT
+656 VKRPAT
-662 TSITDIPTAR
+662 TSITDIPTAQ
-672 PAPRATSG
+672 PVPRATSG

-693 INALN
+693 INALS

>member
-1 MRAKLLILAFL
+1 MRAKLLLLTFL
-12 ALVIVGFAIPTMPG
+12 TFVLITFAIPTMPG

-34 DGREVLLEQV
+34 DGTEIRLEQV
-44 GDENLHYWRDVR
+44 GDENLHYWRDAR
-56 GVCYNVDD
+56 GLCYNVDD
-64 EGVATPIAN
+64 DGVATPIVN
-73 IGVVRAKAA
+73 IEAVRAQTA

-105 HVGKRKGLILLVNF
+105 HVGKRKGLIVLVNF
-119 TDVRFQPAHTKSL
+119 SDVRFQPAHTKSL
-132 LSRMANEEGFTYKD
+132 LSRMANEVGFTYKD

-161 GLFHLTFDVV
+161 GLFDLTFDVV

-176 RHDMAYYGKDTLDWR
+176 RHDMAYYGKDTLNLR
-191 GSRSDVRAGQ
+191 GSRTDVRAGQ

-238 QASGGGSNTIW
+238 QASGGSSNTIW
-249 PHEWALQY
+249 PHEWALQH
-257 SDYGSV
+257 SDYGRA
-263 LRIGGNMLIN
+263 LRIDGNMLIN
-273 TYACSNELNFNTTKL
+273 TYACSNELNYNTTQL

-311 GKESLGMG
+311 GKKSLGMG

-348 WLTAQE
+348 WLTPQE
-354 LMRDTTITGM
+354 LTRDTTITGM

-392 RSGWDTHLPGEGLLV
+392 RSGWDTHLPGEGLVV

-415 DWLTNRVNANPQHQR
+415 TWMTNRVNATPTHQR

-443 FNAQDSIPYPQA
+443 WNAQDSIPYPQA

-467 ASVFTSDF
+467 ANVFTSDL
-475 DERYRLNK
+475 DSCYKLNK

-489 INDEGRA
+489 INNEGHA
-496 SFTFRLDDLRPK
+496 SFTFRIDDLRPK

-520 DSCDG
+520 DNCLG

-530 GRWGGYIGA
+530 ERWGGFIGA
-539 GKFKPDHQDWRFAVP
+539 SGFKPDPQGWRFSVP
-554 EATSAGSRCALIGTS
+554 EATSAGRRCALIGTS

-589 SFKAAAWNNEE
+589 SFKAAAWSNED
-600 GSLTVLSLNPKVQLS
+600 GRLLVASLNPKVQLS
-615 ETRFKL
+615 KNMFVL
-621 PNRSWQTFTLTVK
+621 PNRIWQTFALTVK

-642 MRNGQRRFFLDELL
+642 MRNAQRRFFLDELL
-656 VKRPVT
+656 VKRPAT
-662 TSITDIPTAR
+662 SSITDIPTAQ
-672 PAPRATSG
+672 PAHRTTSG
-680 RIYSLDGVYLGTN
+680 RIYSLDGVYLGTD
-693 INALN
+693 IKVLG
-698 KGVYIVDGKK
+698 KGVYVVDGQK
-708 VVR
+708 VVK

>member
-1 MRAKLLILAFL
+1 MRAKLLLLTFL
-12 ALVIVGFAIPTMPG
+12 TFVLITFAIPTMPG

-34 DGREVLLEQV
+34 DGTEIRLEQV
-44 GDENLHYWRDVR
+44 GDENLHYWRDAR
-56 GVCYNVDD
+56 GLCYNVDD
-64 EGVATPIAN
+64 DGVATPIVN
-73 IGVVRAKAA
+73 IETVRAQTA

-105 HVGKRKGLILLVNF
+105 HVGKRKGLIVLVNF
-119 TDVRFQPAHTKSL
+119 SDVRFQPAHTKSL
-132 LSRMANEEGFTYKD
+132 LSRMANEVGFTYKG

-161 GLFHLTFDVV
+161 GLFDLTFDVV

-176 RHDMAYYGKDTLDWR
+176 RHDMAYYGKDTLNLR
-191 GSRSDVRAGQ
+191 GSRTDVRAGQ

-238 QASGGGSNTIW
+238 QASGGSSNTIW
-249 PHEWALQY
+249 PHEWALQH
-257 SDYGSV
+257 SDYGRA
-263 LRIGGNMLIN
+263 LRIDGNMLIN
-273 TYACSNELNFNTTKL
+273 TYACSNELNYNTTQL

-348 WLTAQE
+348 WLTPQE
-354 LMRDTTITGM
+354 LTRDTTITGM

-392 RSGWDTHLPGEGLLV
+392 RNGWDTHLPGEGLVV

-415 DWLTNRVNANPQHQR
+415 TWMTNRVNATPTHQR
-430 CTLVP
+430 CTFVP

-443 FNAQDSIPYPQA
+443 WNAQDSIPYPQA

-467 ASVFTSDF
+467 ANVFTSDL
-475 DERYRLNK
+475 DSCYKLNK

-489 INDEGRA
+489 INDEGHA
-496 SFTFRLDDLRPK
+496 SFTFRIDDLRPK

-520 DSCDG
+520 DNCLG

-530 GRWGGYIGA
+530 ERWGGFIGA
-539 GKFKPDHQDWRFAVP
+539 SGFKPDHQGWRFSVP

-589 SFKAAAWNNEE
+589 SFKAAAWGNED
-600 GSLTVLSLNPKVQLS
+600 GRLTVASLNPKVQLS
-615 ETRFKL
+615 KIMFVL
-621 PNRSWQTFTLTVK
+621 PNRTWQTFMLTVK

-642 MRNGQRRFFLDELL
+642 MRNAQRRFFLDELL
-656 VKRPVT
+656 VKRPAT
-662 TSITDIPTAR
+662 SSITDIPTAQ
-672 PAPRATSG
+672 PAHHATSG
-680 RIYSLDGVYLGTN
+680 RIYSLDGVYLGTD
-693 INALN
+693 INVLG
-698 KGVYIVDGKK
+698 KGVYVVDGQK
-708 VVR
+708 VVK

>member
-1 MRAKLLILAFL
+1 MRAKLLILTFL
-12 ALVIVGFAIPTMPG
+12 TFVLITFAIPTMPG

-34 DGREVLLEQV
+34 DGTEIRLEQV

-64 EGVATPIAN
+64 EGVATPIVN

-105 HVGKRKGLILLVNF
+105 HVGKRKGLIVLVNF

-201 MVAEACMAIKD
+201 MVAEACLAIKD

-354 LMRDTTITGM
+354 LMRDTTITNM

-455 GNDSLTATSLPA
+455 GNDSITATSLPA

-589 SFKAAAWNNEE
+589 TFKAAAWNNEE
-600 GSLTVLSLNPKVQLS
+600 GSLTVASLNPKVQLS
-615 ETRFKL
+615 ETRLKL

-656 VKRPVT
+656 VKRPAT
-662 TSITDIPTAR
+662 TSITDIPTAQ
-672 PAPRATSG
+672 PVPRATSG

-693 INALN
+693 INALS

-708 VVR
+708 VVK